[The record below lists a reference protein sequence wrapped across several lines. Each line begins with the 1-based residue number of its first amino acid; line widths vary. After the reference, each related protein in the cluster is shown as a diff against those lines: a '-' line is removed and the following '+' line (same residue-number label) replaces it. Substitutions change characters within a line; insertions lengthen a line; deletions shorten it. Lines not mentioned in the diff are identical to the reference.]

1 MCEIMAPEL
10 RPEYV
15 AKLKKIE
22 KEDTILVGSVTEMR
36 ERYD

>member
-1 MCEIMAPEL
+1 MYEIMASEL

-15 AKLKKIE
+15 KKLKKIE

-36 ERYD
+36 ERYE